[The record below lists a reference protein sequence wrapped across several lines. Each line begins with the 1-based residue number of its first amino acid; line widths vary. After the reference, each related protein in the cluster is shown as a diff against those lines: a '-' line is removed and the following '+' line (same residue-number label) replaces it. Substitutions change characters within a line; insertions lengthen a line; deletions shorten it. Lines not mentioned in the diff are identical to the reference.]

1 MEFVDG
7 ESLADILDRRVK
19 IPEAEALGIAIQV
32 ARGMQCAW
40 ENDIVHRDIK
50 PGNILMTRNGTA
62 KIADLGLVREVGAAD
77 STSLTQVG
85 TVLGTPDYLAP
96 EQAEGGPIDVRTD
109 IYAFGITLYE
119 MVTGELPFNGEDAW
133 SVIKARFK
141 TRPQPVYA
149 MTPGVSEEFSGIIET
164 MMALAPD
171 HRYPDPTVLLDDLI
185 SVAEGGVPRYAV
197 SLGSSR
203 GKVAEDARTRQ
214 SQVMSG
220 PVPVVLRKRRRR
232 RLLVGG
238 GAAGGAAV
246 LILLTVVL
254 FSGGPRTDPL
264 EDEAKAFFD
273 GMVGMFSEGDYARVV
288 QEADEAGTKYVGT
301 PLWGDIARLRID
313 AESEVVK
320 GKLFADLVRQARSG
334 ISSGDHEG
342 ALRLLTEAIK
352 LRRTAEVEEL
362 MEGTRRLAKEKRHKE
377 LLRLARTA
385 MKGGDYET
393 ARQHLGDA
401 KRLMDTPPVG
411 QLELDLGRLV
421 KRDELVADGE
431 LAEREGQGAR
441 AIALFEEALGLEDD
455 PELRSRVAKLK
466 RSAELARLM
475 AEADAASRKKD
486 WTRTI
491 ERYREARVL
500 ADRDGRARTDSLVK
514 SALREQA
521 YATGLRSAEAALT
534 RKDWAAAREHALGT
548 LKEKPGDE
556 AAKALLARIERA
568 IPPPATFTD
577 SIGMKLVLVPGGE
590 FTMGS
595 SDGDADERPP
605 HKVRVDSFYIGR
617 CEITNAQYEKM
628 SHMHRDKWK
637 QFSDGDDMPVV
648 AVSWREATAFCEWL
662 SRREGA
668 TYRLPTEAQWE
679 VAARGKDQRAYPWGD
694 VSPSGGGVHRCN
706 FAPGKERALWKQD
719 GFEFAA
725 SVGVFP
731 EGVSP
736 HGCHDMAGNVWE
748 WCRDRYAPY
757 DPRDEAPGGSGGTD
771 RAAVNGTRD
780 EAKCVL
786 RGGSFSEGER
796 ALRCA
801 NRAAKSPGYY
811 DVNIGFRV
819 VRELGKRPGPAAAP
833 GTSAGNRR

>member
-1 MEFVDG
+1 MLVEKGVLSREKARELREIAANATNETAHILGGFRLGREIAAGGMGVVYRGHQLALDRQVAVKVLSDRFAADAEFVKRLSMEAKAVAKLDHPNIVRAIDFGEADGKYYFAMEFVDG

-254 FSGGPRTDPL
+254 FAGGTRTDPL

-313 AESEVVK
+313 AEREVVK

-334 ISSGDHEG
+334 ISSGDHDG

-401 KRLMDTPPVG
+401 KRL
-411 QLELDLGRLV
+411 
-421 KRDELVADGE
+421 
-431 LAEREGQGAR
+431 
-441 AIALFEEALGLEDD
+441 
-455 PELRSRVAKLK
+455 
-466 RSAELARLM
+466 
-475 AEADAASRKKD
+475 
-486 WTRTI
+486 
-491 ERYREARVL
+491 
-500 ADRDGRARTDSLVK
+500 
-514 SALREQA
+514 
-521 YATGLRSAEAALT
+521 
-534 RKDWAAAREHALGT
+534 
-548 LKEKPGDE
+548 
-556 AAKALLARIERA
+556 
-568 IPPPATFTD
+568 
-577 SIGMKLVLVPGGE
+577 
-590 FTMGS
+590 
-595 SDGDADERPP
+595 
-605 HKVRVDSFYIGR
+605 
-617 CEITNAQYEKM
+617 
-628 SHMHRDKWK
+628 
-637 QFSDGDDMPVV
+637 
-648 AVSWREATAFCEWL
+648 
-662 SRREGA
+662 
-668 TYRLPTEAQWE
+668 
-679 VAARGKDQRAYPWGD
+679 
-694 VSPSGGGVHRCN
+694 
-706 FAPGKERALWKQD
+706 
-719 GFEFAA
+719 
-725 SVGVFP
+725 
-731 EGVSP
+731 
-736 HGCHDMAGNVWE
+736 
-748 WCRDRYAPY
+748 
-757 DPRDEAPGGSGGTD
+757 
-771 RAAVNGTRD
+771 
-780 EAKCVL
+780 
-786 RGGSFSEGER
+786 
-796 ALRCA
+796 
-801 NRAAKSPGYY
+801 
-811 DVNIGFRV
+811 
-819 VRELGKRPGPAAAP
+819 
-833 GTSAGNRR
+833 